1 MPHNQVAGHYLAS
14 LELFQETKKDSFI
27 HTTAF
32 FSSENG
38 HLNFLRSSPKVQAS
52 LARKQGQKK
61 QGG

>member
-38 HLNFLRSSPKVQAS
+38 HLNFL
-52 LARKQGQKK
+52 
-61 QGG
+61 